1 MGHTW
6 VMGKWLGTPLVI
18 LLVLWGFFQM
28 WRHYRKEALTRAQA
42 TKEVTKHL
50 LTVAICSLVI
60 VIFFV
65 GLGLLFK

>member
-1 MGHTW
+1 
-6 VMGKWLGTPLVI
+6 MGKWLGTPLVI

-50 LTVAICSLVI
+50 ATVAICSLVI
-60 VIFFV
+60 VVFFV
-65 GLGLLFK
+65 CLGLLFR